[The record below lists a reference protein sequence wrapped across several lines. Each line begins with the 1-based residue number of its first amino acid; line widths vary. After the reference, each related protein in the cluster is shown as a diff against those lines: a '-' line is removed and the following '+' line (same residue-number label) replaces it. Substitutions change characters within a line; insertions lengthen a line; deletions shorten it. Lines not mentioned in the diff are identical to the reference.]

1 MSGGRLERE
10 SSRLDLSRW
19 RVWRIYGAF
28 QKENTTNALLAR
40 LAHLWPFSEPIH
52 NEHPAPYL

>member
-1 MSGGRLERE
+1 MSYGRLELE
-10 SSRLDLSRW
+10 SARFDLQRW
-19 RVWRIYGAF
+19 RIWRIYGAF
-28 QKENTTNALLAR
+28 PKENTTNAP